1 MKLVIDPSLAGISGD
16 MLVGALLDLCQDDS
30 PAIRAI
36 EGLVAWLQ
44 ENDDTFE
51 IKISRSRRKGING
64 TSIQT
69 KTAKKGY
76 LTPSEIEELIR
87 SFLKSIDASKSAL
100 DFCLR
105 SFSLI
110 LQAESKVHA
119 QPLEEVHLHETGTV
133 DTIFD
138 ICGTGLLLNHIGAFK
153 EKFQIYSLFPSVGGG
168 TVETMHGLLP
178 VPAPATL
185 EILNNEAIPFQGGPE
200 NFELVTPTGAALLAS
215 MEPEFQTELPSMRL
229 SAIGYGCGQRE
240 LPRAANIL
248 RILVGGTTE
257 ELGEDSTPS
266 KVSVLETNLDDVS
279 GEILGYLIQQ
289 LMDEGALDVT
299 IIPAQTKKNRPT
311 QIIQVITP
319 IEKQQAI
326 LRSLIQETG
335 TLGVRI
341 YHTHREVAQRS
352 VVTRKV
358 RIQDVEREIRV
369 KIAHFDGQFLS
380 CKPEYEDLR
389 VLAKEFNLPLRVVQ
403 ELVQTQFNCEEGKGQ
418 HENHS

>member
-30 PAIRAI
+30 RAIRAI
-36 EGLVAWLQ
+36 EELVAWLQ
-44 ENDDTFE
+44 EKDDTFE
-51 IKISRSRRKGING
+51 IKISRACRKGISG

-76 LTPSEIEELIR
+76 LAPSEIEELIK
-87 SFLKSIDASKSAL
+87 SFLKSINASKSVL
-100 DFCLR
+100 NFCLR
-105 SFSLI
+105 PLSLI

-138 ICGTGLLLNHIGAFK
+138 ICGTGLLLNRVGAFN
-153 EKFQIYSLFPSVGGG
+153 EKAQILSLFPSVGRG

-200 NFELVTPTGAALLAS
+200 NFELVTPTGAALLAA
-215 MEPEFQTELPSMRL
+215 MDPKFLTTLPSMRL

-240 LPRAANIL
+240 LPKAANVL
-248 RILVGGTTE
+248 RILMGGTS
-257 ELGEDSTPS
+257 GEVGDSTPPS

-279 GEILGYLIQQ
+279 GEILGYLMQQ

-319 IEKQQAI
+319 IEKQQAV
-326 LRSLIQETG
+326 LRNLIQETG

-341 YHTHREVAQRS
+341 YQTHREVAQRS
-352 VVTRKV
+352 LVTRKV
-358 RIQDVEREIRV
+358 RIQGVEREIRV

-389 VLAKEFNLPLRVVQ
+389 VLAKEFNLPLRIVR
-403 ELVQTQFNCEEGKGQ
+403 ELVQTQFKCQEGK
-418 HENHS
+418 